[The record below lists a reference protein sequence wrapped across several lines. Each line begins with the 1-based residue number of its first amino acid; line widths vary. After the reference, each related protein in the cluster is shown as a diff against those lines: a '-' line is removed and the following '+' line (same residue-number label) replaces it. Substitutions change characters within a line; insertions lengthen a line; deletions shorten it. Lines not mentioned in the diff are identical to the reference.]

1 MNRTLTA
8 ATGENKTN
16 NKNEKKEKKEKKTPN
31 YAGKAQSKIKVG
43 RSTVTDGNYWKRVIQ
58 EDLAKPTEVRKA
70 SQLMAEGYMSQ
81 IDFHIAPVQQKTDAL
96 DMKCVEGIKDEAV
109 LKPFVDDLSKAIDSY
124 GIAIKAIKTLYV
136 SWWNDSL

>member
-70 SQLMAEGYMSQ
+70 PLVS
-81 IDFHIAPVQQKTDAL
+81 
-96 DMKCVEGIKDEAV
+96 IKPP
-109 LKPFVDDLSKAIDSY
+109 KP
-124 GIAIKAIKTLYV
+124 
-136 SWWNDSL
+136 